1 MSMLTDFEKDIV
13 ISRLE
18 GWELIEL
25 LNVSIE
31 EVLDIALSEYWINQE
46 NVNDLKEA
54 LGLPSDGS
62 DTDE

>member
-46 NVNDLKEA
+46 NVSDLREA
-54 LGLPSDGS
+54 LGLPTNGS